1 MSLWTAKPTVP
12 ANSRVILERAVNAL
26 PTQWLKPPQDGE
38 VFDSIND
45 GEKRLRGFALAE
57 GFDVVRLRGG
67 TAAFPASEFGCI
79 HHGQETR
86 NYRELEDRVERDEDG
101 NIVSQRRR
109 QNTRVAQLNC
119 PWLVRIAWKN
129 IGKRNSG
136 IKGFVMKTKCL
147 NHSHSLTDN
156 ALNYPR
162 QLAQQEE
169 YQQLISTVQ
178 SHRIAMIS
186 YTDSRRILLHDQTTQ
201 LGIHLSKKQYYNSV
215 RNSKPN
221 RDDSTTILG
230 LLQALNDAGF
240 VYRTRVEIISDP
252 LGVEVSRK
260 LIQIFFTHPKLII
273 ATARFVSG
281 FLLSV
286 DGTFNTNRARLP
298 LLIAVGI
305 LNSGRTF
312 PVAFSYCPSESEAS
326 ITFFL
331 DSLKEFAFSPGCG
344 GAPEGVTPIPPAVII
359 GDHAGGLKAAI
370 SKVFSTETTVSQAC
384 DWHAVE
390 AMIKNFRNSG
400 RYSVID
406 IDGTKDKQNPGLKD
420 HAWKYVK
427 AENEETK
434 NHALKHLM
442 ARLHSEEQAYM
453 KRQWMPNERRFCY
466 CFTKSNANL
475 GATSSQRSEGYHD
488 KIRPVTNGQLSLKDS
503 ATRISDTVLSIITDI
518 DVDEGP
524 SSIKYHRL
532 GQSQIFQQLVTKVT
546 RFALIKIEEEWHRLQ
561 RLLVSNPNQD
571 LGDCENCVIL
581 HQFGIACKHYLYQ
594 IYLTGDPIP
603 RSFLHPRW
611 WLDGP
616 PICVSSWTPTIP
628 TNHSETPSTA
638 PSIAGDNNSL
648 ATYEISA
655 IRRELQPEERRR
667 FDAQIARE
675 EAKLINIGRQ
685 HLRLQAIPIQ
695 QPDPNPRYRVIRHR
709 NNRGMTG
716 AELAARAMTQDL
728 QNQPQATTKSES
740 QGSSPGPGA
749 IRTPS
754 PSSPIA
760 LPIRTPGA
768 LQRKRPA
775 PIDSPEPLLLSSTAP
790 PKLGANQNNDKM
802 NEGNGNGNGKR
813 IRRKTEKYKEAV
825 ARGYLEP
832 SQYAHRDED
841 SSYTRKTLV

>member
-1 MSLWTAKPTVP
+1 
-12 ANSRVILERAVNAL
+12 
-26 PTQWLKPPQDGE
+26 
-38 VFDSIND
+38 
-45 GEKRLRGFALAE
+45 
-57 GFDVVRLRGG
+57 
-67 TAAFPASEFGCI
+67 
-79 HHGQETR
+79 
-86 NYRELEDRVERDEDG
+86 
-101 NIVSQRRR
+101 
-109 QNTRVAQLNC
+109 
-119 PWLVRIAWKN
+119 
-129 IGKRNSG
+129 
-136 IKGFVMKTKCL
+136 
-147 NHSHSLTDN
+147 
-156 ALNYPR
+156 
-162 QLAQQEE
+162 
-169 YQQLISTVQ
+169 
-178 SHRIAMIS
+178 
-186 YTDSRRILLHDQTTQ
+186 
-201 LGIHLSKKQYYNSV
+201 
-215 RNSKPN
+215 
-221 RDDSTTILG
+221 
-230 LLQALNDAGF
+230 
-240 VYRTRVEIISDP
+240 
-252 LGVEVSRK
+252 
-260 LIQIFFTHPKLII
+260 
-273 ATARFVSG
+273 
-281 FLLSV
+281 
-286 DGTFNTNRARLP
+286 
-298 LLIAVGI
+298 
-305 LNSGRTF
+305 
-312 PVAFSYCPSESEAS
+312 
-326 ITFFL
+326 
-331 DSLKEFAFSPGCG
+331 
-344 GAPEGVTPIPPAVII
+344 
-359 GDHAGGLKAAI
+359 
-370 SKVFSTETTVSQAC
+370 
-384 DWHAVE
+384 
-390 AMIKNFRNSG
+390 
-400 RYSVID
+400 
-406 IDGTKDKQNPGLKD
+406 
-420 HAWKYVK
+420 
-427 AENEETK
+427 EETK